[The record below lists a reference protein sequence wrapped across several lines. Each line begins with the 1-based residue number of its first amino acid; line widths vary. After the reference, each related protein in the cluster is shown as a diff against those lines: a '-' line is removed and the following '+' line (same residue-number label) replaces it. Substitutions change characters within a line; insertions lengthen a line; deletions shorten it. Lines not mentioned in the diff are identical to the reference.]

1 MTSALHSP
9 PAVQRSNAKHYS
21 GDSVTEIREYP
32 GYPHLLPAYQGWER
46 IADDVLAWAVE
57 HSR

>member
-1 MTSALHSP
+1 MP
-9 PAVQRSNAKHYS
+9 PAIQQSNKKHYRS
-21 GDSVTEIREYP
+21 TTVTEIREYQ
-32 GYPHLLPAYQGWER
+32 GCPHLLPAYRGWEQ